1 MLFGNLEEAQFRQ
14 KELRQRSCRWEFVM
28 IEEMGGSQFDWSRE
42 KDGENSRQWGLYR
55 PF

>member
-1 MLFGNLEEAQFRQ
+1 MF
-14 KELRQRSCRWEFVM
+14 
-28 IEEMGGSQFDWSRE
+28 EEMGGSQFDWSTE